1 MVTDPL
7 IVLQGSGNG
16 MADPSA
22 AAVMLSIL
30 LGCVV
35 GSAYVLIGHLVRG
48 SAYGLAVFGPWIPA
62 AMLQDQWRYL
72 SFKEGRG
79 RHAALND
86 ATWAVAMSA
95 ALPLGLIF
103 RTVGWQVAVWGVGA
117 AAGAIVG
124 FVQLRVRPGTVT
136 ETIRWWRRD
145 AWRLAKWLGLD
156 RIATMAGGQG
166 AILLLAAI
174 LRSADLGGLRAVQS
188 VFAPLTLIGPAV
200 VLPGLPAVRV
210 AQAKSLRAG
219 KRTAGRLSVI
229 AVGLAVGY
237 VVLLAPVRRTA
248 LGAVFGAAFERYA
261 YLLFPVA
268 VAQVAISLGAG
279 PVLLLKARM
288 RMQELV
294 LGSFLGSAAG
304 LIGAWLLGSA
314 YGLGGAAWALAFGAT
329 LSMVIVTWFAVV
341 ETERPLGAVTEVSNE
356 LRS

>member
-1 MVTDPL
+1 
-7 IVLQGSGNG
+7 
-16 MADPSA
+16 
-22 AAVMLSIL
+22 
-30 LGCVV
+30 
-35 GSAYVLIGHLVRG
+35 
-48 SAYGLAVFGPWIPA
+48 
-62 AMLQDQWRYL
+62 
-72 SFKEGRG
+72 
-79 RHAALND
+79 
-86 ATWAVAMSA
+86 
-95 ALPLGLIF
+95 
-103 RTVGWQVAVWGVGA
+103 
-117 AAGAIVG
+117 
-124 FVQLRVRPGTVT
+124 
-136 ETIRWWRRD
+136 
-145 AWRLAKWLGLD
+145 
-156 RIATMAGGQG
+156 MAGGQG

-314 YGLGGAAWALAFGAT
+314 YGLGGAAWGLAFGAT